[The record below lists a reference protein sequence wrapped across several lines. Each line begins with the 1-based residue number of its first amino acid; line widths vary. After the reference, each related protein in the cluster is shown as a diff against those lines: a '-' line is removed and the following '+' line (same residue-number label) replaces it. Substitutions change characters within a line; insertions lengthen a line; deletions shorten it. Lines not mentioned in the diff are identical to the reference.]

1 MTRTEEETTAS
12 ILLSQLNLKE
22 QPATIL
28 AALSTLKHSLI
39 GHDETKESLVQQ
51 GISTALVHILSVNVS
66 GSCTDEQRQAIRLEA
81 SMVVGS
87 LVYGT
92 FVFCHIE
99 LVFIRYRW

>member
-28 AALSTLKHSLI
+28 AALTTLKHALI
-39 GHDETKESLVQQ
+39 GHDETKESLMQQ
-51 GISTALVHILSVNVS
+51 GISIALVNILSVNES
-66 GSCTDEQRQAIRLEA
+66 GLCTDEQRQAIRLEA

-87 LVYGT
+87 LAYGT
-92 FVFCHIE
+92 FVSCYIE
-99 LVFIRYRW
+99 LVLIRYRR